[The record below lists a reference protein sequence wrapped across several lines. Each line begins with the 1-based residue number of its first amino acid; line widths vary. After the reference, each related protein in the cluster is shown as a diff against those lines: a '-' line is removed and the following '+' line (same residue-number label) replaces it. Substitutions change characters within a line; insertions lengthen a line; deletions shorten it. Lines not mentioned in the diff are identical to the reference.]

1 MGGQAVRRVG
11 GWRARCPSVVGAVLL
26 LAAGGAAG
34 LAAQVG
40 YDPSHSP
47 YHDRPRGGIALVTF
61 GYLGG
66 SRGSVGVGISN
77 GPTGGLRFETALGS
91 AIAVSLGVA
100 YAQTTRYVVD
110 PTKDTLS
117 RKTGPFDTDVVLADA
132 GFQLVLTGRKSW
144 HRLAPYVGGAV
155 GLAIGGGSPPDTSGY
170 TFGTKFTV
178 TPSAGVRWYPSRRI
192 AVRADVSAV
201 LWKLSYPV
209 SYKVPDQT
217 DGVRVLPVTASLT
230 EYTWHPWATIGAG
243 WIF

>member
-1 MGGQAVRRVG
+1 M
-11 GWRARCPSVVGAVLL
+11 VGAALL
-26 LAAGGAAG
+26 LAAGVPAG
-34 LAAQVG
+34 LGAQVG

-47 YHDRPRGGIALVTF
+47 YHDTPRGGVALLTF

-66 SRGSVGVGISN
+66 SRGQVGVGISN
-77 GPTGGLRFETALGS
+77 GPTGGVRYETALGG
-91 AIAVSLGVA
+91 AIGVSFGVG

-132 GFQLVLTGRKSW
+132 GFQLLLTGRKTW

-155 GLAIGGGSPPDTSGY
+155 GLAIGGGSPVDTSGY

-178 TPSAGVRWYPSRRI
+178 MPSAGVRWYPARRV
-192 AVRADVSAV
+192 AVRLDFSAV
-201 LWKLSYPV
+201 LWKLTYPLA
-209 SYKVPDQT
+209 YRQPDAT
-217 DGVRVLPVTASLT
+217 DGVPVLPISASLT
-230 EYTWHPWATIGAG
+230 EYTWHPWATIGVG